1 MKLSKIAAICN
12 KTKHIALFTQDDE
25 EKTQW
30 AGDGSAAYALLGM
43 PKFTADTIMNTFGV
57 EESKKD
63 VWLIDDVPLPEKFDV
78 SVYRNSDVSGM
89 IDLDSY
95 VTYLG
100 NSYIP
105 VLVTDR
111 RYYINKKYLDPI
123 KFTEE
128 TQLIA
133 RSTDGRIYFLITD
146 GMFPIALIMPVN
158 IEENMRNWLKGL

>member
-1 MKLSKIAAICN
+1 
-12 KTKHIALFTQDDE
+12 
-25 EKTQW
+25 
-30 AGDGSAAYALLGM
+30 
-43 PKFTADTIMNTFGV
+43 MNTFGV

-63 VWLIDDVPLPEKFDV
+63 VWMIDDVPFPEKFDV
-78 SVYRNSDVSGM
+78 SVYRNFDVSGM

-133 RSTDGRIYFLITD
+133 RSTEGHTYFLITD

>member
-30 AGDGSAAYALLGM
+30 AGDGFAAYALLGM

-57 EESKKD
+57 EKSKKD

-111 RYYINKKYLDPI
+111 RYYINKKVSGSDQVHGRNSADRQKHRRTNLFSDNRRDVPN
-123 KFTEE
+123 
-128 TQLIA
+128 
-133 RSTDGRIYFLITD
+133 RTDHAG
-146 GMFPIALIMPVN
+146 
-158 IEENMRNWLKGL
+158 EH

>member
-12 KTKHIALFTQDDE
+12 KKKHIALFTQKDE

-30 AGDGSAAYALLGM
+30 AGDGCAVYALLGM
-43 PKFTADTIMNTFGV
+43 PEFTADTIMNTFGV

-63 VWLIDDVPLPEKFDV
+63 VWLINDEPMPEKFDV
-78 SVYRNSDVSGM
+78 SVYSSSDVSGIM
-89 IDLDSY
+89 DLDSF

-105 VLVTDR
+105 VLVSDR
-111 RYYINKKYLDPI
+111 RYYINKKYLDPV

-133 RSTDGRIYFLITD
+133 RSTDGQTYFLITD
-146 GMFPIALIMPVN
+146 GMFPIALIMPVE
-158 IEENMRNWLKGL
+158 IEENMKSWLKGL